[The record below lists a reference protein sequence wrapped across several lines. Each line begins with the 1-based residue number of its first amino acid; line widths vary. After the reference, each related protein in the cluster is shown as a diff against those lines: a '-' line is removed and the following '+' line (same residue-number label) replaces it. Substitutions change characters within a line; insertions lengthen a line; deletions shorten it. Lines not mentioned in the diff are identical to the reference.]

1 MAPKIEMRAP
11 VMTPA
16 PEMQAEGLGFLSIV
30 GIVALVVVGTML
42 IACTAWCWIKVGP
55 SGPMQPV

>member
-1 MAPKIEMRAP
+1 MRAP

-16 PEMQAEGLGFLSIV
+16 PENESDGLGFLSIV

-42 IACTAWCWIKVGP
+42 IACTAYCWIKVGP

>member
-1 MAPKIEMRAP
+1 MRAP
-11 VMTPA
+11 VVTPV

-30 GIVALVVVGTML
+30 GIVALVLFGSL
-42 IACTAWCWIKVGP
+42 FIACFAYCWIKMGP